1 MNKKKILNEY
11 IDMLENK
18 INLNKQ
24 SKKVNLKKVF
34 KGQKKPLNKEVLK
47 IIYVNK

>member
-1 MNKKKILNEY
+1 MKKKKLTEY

-34 KGQKKPLNKEVLK
+34 KGQKKPLNKDLKVK

>member
-1 MNKKKILNEY
+1 MKRKKLTEY

-34 KGQKKPLNKEVLK
+34 KGQKKPLNKDYLK

>member
-1 MNKKKILNEY
+1 MKKKKLTEY

-34 KGQKKPLNKEVLK
+34 KGQKKPLKTDYLK

>member
-1 MNKKKILNEY
+1 MKKKKLTEY

-34 KGQKKPLNKEVLK
+34 KGQKKPLKKDELIK